1 MPDANTLRR
10 ITGYVIGAS
19 ALLTAAALL
28 LGGVSMGVGAAVGGV
43 FAVVNWMAMGW
54 LGKRLLVSNE
64 RGKALWGLLLA
75 AKMGI
80 SMIVVWAILST
91 GAIDPIGFVIGL
103 GGLVLG
109 IVAGTFHSM
118 LLASPAGSNVEET

>member
-19 ALLTAAALL
+19 ALLAAVAFLA
-28 LGGVSMGVGAAVGGV
+28 GGLPMGIAAAVGGL
-43 FAVVNWMAMGW
+43 FATLNWLAMRW
-54 LGKRLLVSNE
+54 LGKRLIVSNE
-64 RGKALWGLLLA
+64 RGKALWGMLLA
-75 AKMGI
+75 VKMVI
-80 SMIVVWAILST
+80 SMGVVWAILST

-109 IVAGTFHSM
+109 IVAGTFHGM
-118 LLASPAGSNVEET
+118 LATPAASTEET